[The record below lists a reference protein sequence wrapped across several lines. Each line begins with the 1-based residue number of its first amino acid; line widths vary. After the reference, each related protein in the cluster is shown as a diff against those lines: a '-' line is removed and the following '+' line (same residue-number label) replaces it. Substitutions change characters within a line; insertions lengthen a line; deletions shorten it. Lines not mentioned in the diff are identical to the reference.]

1 MFLINSR
8 YPLFSATPL
17 SSDREGLHLPGAYL
31 LPKLRYQ
38 FAEFLNQSSLERL
51 RILSSPTCVGFR
63 YGRHMD
69 SYAGLFSEAVHQS
82 VDVLSSK
89 WRAPLPLSVLTMR
102 LWHEASYIANLR
114 G

>member
-17 SSDREGLHLPGAYL
+17 SSGREDLHLPGAYL

-51 RILSSPTCVGFR
+51 RILSSPTCVGLR
-63 YGRHMD
+63 YGHQMD
-69 SYAGLFSEAVHQS
+69 SYAGLFLEAVHQS
-82 VDVLSSK
+82 VDVV
-89 WRAPLPLSVLTMR
+89 PLMSDLLFPSR
-102 LWHEASYIANLR
+102 L
-114 G
+114 